1 MRVASV
7 VVLVSQST
15 LLTPPTPPTPLDTL
29 DTRHSTPSTPRQ
41 HQSIPDVKIAF
52 DTPLTPSTPSTLVS
66 TDTPSTP
73 PRHSV
78 DTVDT
83 VDTSTHQGSNTS
95 LCRVRGGLA
104 ARQCFHCTCR
114 ATSEACLPQ
123 LCHGCSVLREF
134 ALRRDPNHAAP
145 PSLLRCAWTAKR
157 CPSARSPRAWTAAG
171 DRNMPN
177 PTIPNRPASS
187 RCAPMAETAR
197 TAKPG

>member
-78 DTVDT
+78 DTVDI
-83 VDTSTHQGSNTS
+83 VDTSTHQGSIREQLVIALGMDSALARAEASRGPVGAPGTAFVRHDPGQADVLERAILRSCAGAPLRTSSNTS
-95 LCRVRGGLA
+95 LNLK
-104 ARQCFHCTCR
+104 QKHP
-114 ATSEACLPQ
+114 TS
-123 LCHGCSVLREF
+123 CSFSV
-134 ALRRDPNHAAP
+134 
-145 PSLLRCAWTAKR
+145 
-157 CPSARSPRAWTAAG
+157 
-171 DRNMPN
+171 
-177 PTIPNRPASS
+177 
-187 RCAPMAETAR
+187 
-197 TAKPG
+197 